1 MSNITVK
8 QEQIDEIFNN
18 SKFHITTMLGKI
30 TIVVMEL
37 PCGFTLV
44 ESSACVDPANYDE
57 NVGADICIKRFK
69 DRLWYLEGYVLQKE
83 VGNLKAGGTK

>member
-18 SKFHITTMLGKI
+18 SKFHVSTMLGKI

-57 NVGADICIKRFK
+57 TIGAEICKARFK
-69 DRLWYLEGYVLQKE
+69 DRLWYLEGYMLQNK
-83 VGNLKAGGTK
+83 VGKLG